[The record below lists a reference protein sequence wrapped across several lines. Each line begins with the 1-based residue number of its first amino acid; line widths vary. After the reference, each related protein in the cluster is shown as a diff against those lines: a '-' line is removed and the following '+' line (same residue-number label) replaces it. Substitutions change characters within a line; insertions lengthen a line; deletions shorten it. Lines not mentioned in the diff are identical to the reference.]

1 MSDYETLR
9 QRHAKQY
16 QALLPEHIERIT
28 WSSERLR
35 DARQQHLRALI
46 RVARERSS
54 WHRER
59 LTHIDPDRVTEAD
72 LAQLPSMTKDDLMR
86 NFDGILT
93 DRRLSRASVESH
105 LEGLEADAYLFDEY
119 HAVASGGSSGTRGVF
134 VYDWDGWL
142 LCALTMLRFRTR
154 TQRADPQ
161 IGPGAIRAVI
171 AAGKTTHMSYAL
183 AQTFGKG
190 QGSVSV
196 PATLPVGEIVA
207 RLNDL
212 QPVMLQGYPSM
223 IAVLAREA
231 QAGRLH
237 LAPRLVS
244 VSSEP
249 LLPEMRA
256 VIEAAWGQPVLNWYA
271 TSEGA
276 SAASCGQA
284 RGMHLNEDLCV
295 FEPVDELGRPV
306 AAGQRAAKL
315 YVTPLFNHAQPLIRY
330 ELTDEVTLIEEPC
343 PCGSQMRRIDDIEGR
358 ADDIFVYAGGILVHP
373 LTFRSQLG
381 RERRII
387 EFQVHQTERGAAIAI
402 RVEENIDTGLLRT
415 ALEQELASLGLRQP
429 EVTIG
434 LVDRFDRQQT
444 GKLKRFVPLPT
455 TS

>member
-9 QRHAKQY
+9 QRQAEQY
-16 QALLPEHIERIT
+16 QALLPEHIERTT

-35 DARQQHLRALI
+35 DERQRRLRALI
-46 RVARERSS
+46 RVARERSP
-54 WHRER
+54 WYRER
-59 LTHIDPDRVTEAD
+59 LAHIDPDRVTEAD
-72 LAQLPSMTKDDLMR
+72 LSQIPSMTKDDLMR

-93 DRRLSRASVESH
+93 DRRLSRAIVESH

-119 HAVASGGSSGTRGVF
+119 HVVASGGSSGTRGVF

-142 LCALTMLRFRTR
+142 LCALTMLRFRAR
-154 TQRADPQ
+154 AQRADPQ
-161 IGPGAIRAVI
+161 LRPGAIRAVI
-171 AAGKTTHMSYAL
+171 AAGKPTHMSYAH

-190 QGSVSV
+190 QGTVSV
-196 PATLPVGEIVA
+196 PATLPVSEIVA

-212 QPVMLQGYPSM
+212 QPAMLQGYPSM

-237 LAPRLVS
+237 LAPRMVS

-256 VIEAAWGQPVLNWYA
+256 VIEAAWGRPVLNWYA

-276 SAASCGQA
+276 SAASCGEA
-284 RGMHLNEDLCV
+284 RGMHLNEDLCI
-295 FEPVDELGRPV
+295 FEPVDDSGAPV
-306 AAGQRAAKL
+306 RAGQRAAKL

-330 ELTDEVTLIEEPC
+330 ELTDEVTLVDEAC

-358 ADDIFVYAGGILVHP
+358 ADDVFVYARGVLVHP

-387 EFQVHQTERGAAIAI
+387 EYQVRQTEHGAAIAI
-402 RVEENIDTGLLRT
+402 RVEDNIDSGSLRT
-415 ALEQELASLGLRQP
+415 ALEEELAALGLKQP
-429 EVTIG
+429 EVTISV
-434 LVDRFDRQQT
+434 VDRFDRQQT
-444 GKLKRFVPLPT
+444 GKLKRFVPLPAT
-455 TS
+455 K